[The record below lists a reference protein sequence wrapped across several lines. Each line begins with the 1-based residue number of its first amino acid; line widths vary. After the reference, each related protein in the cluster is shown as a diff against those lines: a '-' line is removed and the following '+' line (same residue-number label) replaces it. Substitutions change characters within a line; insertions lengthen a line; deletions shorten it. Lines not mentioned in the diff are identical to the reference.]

1 MDEFI
6 LSDYRERQAS
16 YSNNGPGIDL
26 WAPADETIGATA
38 NGLNQNYQR
47 QDDTRF
53 YDRSFNG
60 TSAAAPVAAG
70 LIALY
75 MESFPTSTSRDVKNW
90 LNSHATQEVGTD
102 LYQDQYS
109 DDTTTTYWTGSY
121 NLRGASTRIA
131 YNPYTVSPPNPFSAM
146 TDLY

>member
-1 MDEFI
+1 M
-6 LSDYRERQAS
+6 
-16 YSNNGPGIDL
+16 
-26 WAPADETIGATA
+26 
-38 NGLNQNYQR
+38 
-47 QDDTRF
+47 F

-90 LNSHATQEVGTD
+90 LNSQGTQEVGTD
-102 LYQDQYS
+102 LYQDQYP

-131 YNPYTVSPPNPFSAM
+131 YNPYTVSPPAPTPPVEDDDVLLAVEGVEM
-146 TDLY
+146 TGITINT